1 MRSLPRLV
9 AIRVVDKILKELPL
23 VDVPSPVEPR
33 CPQLRR
39 QILQTSDVVRLLP
52 QQRLVVRDLRLDEG
66 IILRILVRIENA
78 IDKQPLEISMA
89 RPAWVQR
96 VVCPLRKPVRA
107 AHTGVDLLD
116 PFLAE
121 LRRFVDEDHVILRAL
136 ILVEVVV
143 LCAVAERDAAAVRET
158 EDLFR
163 LVVLCKS
170 LQLRPQL
177 VDVVV
182 AQLRHRPPHNQDLD
196 SRIAQRQQL
205 SLCAYR
211 PAFPAATCSAVCDV
225 PVLVGHK
232 EPLLR
237 LYRADCQRS
246 HSLLSSSS
254 RSISIFT
261 PCVSRFLPSSASRAY
276 PKP

>member
-1 MRSLPRLV
+1 M
-9 AIRVVDKILKELPL
+9 
-23 VDVPSPVEPR
+23 
-33 CPQLRR
+33 
-39 QILQTSDVVRLLP
+39 
-52 QQRLVVRDLRLDEG
+52 
-66 IILRILVRIENA
+66 LVRVKNPV
-78 IDKQPLEISMA
+78 DKQPLEIAVA
-89 RPAWVQR
+89 RPTGVQC
-96 VVCPLRKPVRA
+96 VVCEDRAAARA
-107 AHTGVDLLD
+107 AHAGVDLLD

-121 LRRFVDEDHVILRAL
+121 LRRFVNEDHVIFRAL

-182 AQLRHRPPHNQDLD
+182 AQLRHRAPHNQDLD

-211 PAFPAATCSAVCDV
+211 PAFPSAACAAVCDV

>member
-1 MRSLPRLV
+1 
-9 AIRVVDKILKELPL
+9 
-23 VDVPSPVEPR
+23 
-33 CPQLRR
+33 
-39 QILQTSDVVRLLP
+39 
-52 QQRLVVRDLRLDEG
+52 
-66 IILRILVRIENA
+66 
-78 IDKQPLEISMA
+78 MA
-89 RPAWVQR
+89 RSSGVQR
-96 VVCPLRKPVRA
+96 VVCPLRKSVRA
-107 AHTGVDLLD
+107 AHAGIDLLD

-143 LCAVAERDAAAVRET
+143 LCAVAKRDAASARET

-163 LVVLCKS
+163 LVVPCKS

-182 AQLRHRPPHNQDLD
+182 AQLRHRPPHNQDLN
-196 SRIAQRQQL
+196 SRIAQRQQFC
-205 SLCAYR
+205 LCAHR
-211 PAFPAATCSAVCDV
+211 PAFPSAACSAVCDV
-225 PVLVGHK
+225 PVLIGHK

-237 LYRADCQRS
+237 LYRADCQRF

-261 PCVSRFLPSSASRAY
+261 PCVSRLFPSSASRAY